1 MIWWIHKIHTSVTQ
15 LHTLNIIII
24 QNKLNL
30 YIYIYMYIIS
40 LSFYHMF
47 QSTKKNLKNS
57 YHTVIYTTY
66 P

>member
-1 MIWWIHKIHTSVTQ
+1 
-15 LHTLNIIII
+15 
-24 QNKLNL
+24 
-30 YIYIYMYIIS
+30 MYIIS